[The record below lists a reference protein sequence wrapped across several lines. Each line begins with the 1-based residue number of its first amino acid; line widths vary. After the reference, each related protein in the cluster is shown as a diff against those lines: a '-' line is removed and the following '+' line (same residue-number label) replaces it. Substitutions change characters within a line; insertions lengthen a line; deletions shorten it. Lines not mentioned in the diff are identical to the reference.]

1 MPLTDQ
7 EARELFEAGR
17 AYWQALS
24 DWRRRRMRA
33 RSYYRGDQWCEL
45 REDPERPGVL
55 VREDEY
61 LSRQGIVPLK
71 NNIIRALIK
80 NLLGQY
86 RSAAKMPQ
94 VYVRRLEGAYA
105 SLFDPQSGAVRG
117 MPGEVHDLV
126 EQLSALLSYVLDLN
140 RYSFLTT
147 RIFEEFLIGGLAV
160 ARVHVRY
167 WPETGRDE
175 VTIDDVEPYRFWYN
189 TAADKRFQQLDILG
203 VVHDVS
209 LPYALSMFATSG
221 DPAEEKRLLELL
233 MPSVRAR
240 LPFSS
245 PRLGAAVRP
254 VDIMHYVNG
263 DAFTD
268 GDLSSYGLVRLH
280 EIWYLEGQWNTYLYD
295 PATNELAGPYLP
307 MEADAVIENM
317 ARPRAEAG
325 LPDLERITKYE
336 PVWRYVYLNSRGD
349 IISDGA
355 SPYGHLSH
363 PFVIAAYPALDGECW
378 GIVEDVIDQQRYIN
392 RAITMID
399 YAIAAGAKGVLL
411 WPKSMLL
418 PGMTEEELL
427 KRWTDPRGVII
438 YDDTGLKTP
447 GLKPEQIT
455 QTSIPAGVTEIL
467 QSQLSLIRDI
477 AGVMPAQVGQPAPSN
492 TPYSLYVQQVLS
504 ASVNNLDIF
513 TTFWEWLRLLGM
525 KVLKTALVHYSEP
538 MVFRLTGQGKL
549 QEYIYYQG
557 LSTAEIA
564 RNLDLDVSVVEGQ
577 ATAIFWQ
584 AIERFLIELLQAGA
598 ITVEEYSML
607 SQIPTMRKI
616 LEVRQL
622 VQGQQQGARSI
633 DSGLSAEDLP
643 TEQLEEGELTPT
655 LEQLRREGYGQQ

>member
-1 MPLTDQ
+1 
-7 EARELFEAGR
+7 
-17 AYWQALS
+17 
-24 DWRRRRMRA
+24 
-33 RSYYRGDQWCEL
+33 
-45 REDPERPGVL
+45 
-55 VREDEY
+55 
-61 LSRQGIVPLK
+61 
-71 NNIIRALIK
+71 
-80 NLLGQY
+80 
-86 RSAAKMPQ
+86 
-94 VYVRRLEGAYA
+94 
-105 SLFDPQSGAVRG
+105 
-117 MPGEVHDLV
+117 
-126 EQLSALLSYVLDLN
+126 
-140 RYSFLTT
+140 
-147 RIFEEFLIGGLAV
+147 
-160 ARVHVRY
+160 
-167 WPETGRDE
+167 
-175 VTIDDVEPYRFWYN
+175 
-189 TAADKRFQQLDILG
+189 
-203 VVHDVS
+203 
-209 LPYALSMFATSG
+209 
-221 DPAEEKRLLELL
+221 
-233 MPSVRAR
+233 
-240 LPFSS
+240 
-245 PRLGAAVRP
+245 
-254 VDIMHYVNG
+254 MHYVNG

-317 ARPRAEAG
+317 ARLRAEAG

-336 PVWRYVYLNSRGD
+336 PIWRYVYLNSRGD

-643 TEQLEEGELTPT
+643 IEQREEGELTPT
-655 LEQLRREGYGQQ
+655 LEQLKREGYGQQ